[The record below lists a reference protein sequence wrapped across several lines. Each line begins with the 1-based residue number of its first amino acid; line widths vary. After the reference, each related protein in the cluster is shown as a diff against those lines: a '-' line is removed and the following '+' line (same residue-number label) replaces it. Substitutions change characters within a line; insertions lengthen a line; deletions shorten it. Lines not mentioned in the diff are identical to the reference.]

1 MYKMAPPF
9 RRYSSTLFIL
19 FLSLQWFVYNSLAVE
34 PTVIKGS
41 TYVLPS
47 GSFTGALTDVN
58 LSGLFDD
65 TPTLTYNNNIP
76 ATSTSNPSPTIAST
90 TITNSPVIET
100 APVSS
105 PPSEKQVAKTND
117 DNDQPMLST
126 GVIVGI
132 VVGGIVAIMLTV
144 LLCVFMIRRKKNK
157 KFDRGRGI
165 TPSMVISM
173 RTKTPSLLDPMKT
186 TGHEMGFHQKPV
198 QMYYPE
204 RSNMM
209 MTQPSE
215 SITEAIDKMYNV
227 KQYNTRSAAFS
238 STATI
243 PHTPNSLAP
252 TTRDSTVNNNSNPR
266 LSKYSYLAQAFT
278 QMRESYAAHSSLSP
292 PPPESPSS
300 TPMPSSGHHVTSSHH
315 TKNNTTDTT
324 YLRAPD
330 NMDDM
335 DDDDNNNNHHN
346 NYYPTT
352 TATATPY
359 HPTSLTPTP
368 PRIAIFN
375 ENSEQVDNSYHSPDV
390 HNDRNF
396 QESNNSTLVS
406 SSLSTNPNRDSV
418 TSDVSQYST
427 FSNPFR
433 YPSPDNARTIN
444 NNNNNNNQTTSMM
457 MTDSRMPT
465 PPRPS
470 PSHQQFR
477 SPKKQYNYI

>member
-1 MYKMAPPF
+1 MAPPF
-9 RRYSSTLFIL
+9 RRYSSLLSIL
-19 FLSLQWFVYNSLAVE
+19 FLSLQWFAVE
-34 PTVIKGS
+34 PTVIEGS

-58 LSGLFDD
+58 LSGLFDG
-65 TPTLTYNNNIP
+65 TPTLTKNNNNP
-76 ATSTSNPSPTIAST
+76 AAAIVTSASNSSPIIAST

-100 APVSS
+100 PPVSS

-117 DNDQPMLST
+117 DNDQAVLST

-132 VVGGIVAIMLTV
+132 VVGGIVVIMLTV
-144 LLCVFMIRRKKNK
+144 LLCVFMVRRKKNK

-165 TPSMVISM
+165 TSSMVISM

-186 TGHEMGFHQKPV
+186 SGNEMGFHKKPV

-204 RSNMM
+204 HSNMM

-215 SITEAIDKMYNV
+215 SITAAIDKMYNV

-243 PHTPNSLAP
+243 PHTPNTVATT

-292 PPPESPSS
+292 PPPESSSS
-300 TPMPSSGHHVTSSHH
+300 TSMPSSGHHVTLPHH

-335 DDDDNNNNHHN
+335 DDDDNNNNHN
-346 NYYPTT
+346 NNNNPTT
-352 TATATPY
+352 TATASPY

-375 ENSEQVDNSYHSPDV
+375 ENSEQVDNSYHSPDGN
-390 HNDRNF
+390 NDRNF
-396 QESNNSTLVS
+396 QELNNSTLAS
-406 SSLSTNPNRDSV
+406 SSLSTTPNRDSV

-433 YPSPDNARTIN
+433 YPSPDNASIIN
-444 NNNNNNNQTTSMM
+444 NYNNHHQTTSIMM
-457 MTDSRMPT
+457 ADSRMPT

-477 SPKKQYNYI
+477 SPRKQYNYI